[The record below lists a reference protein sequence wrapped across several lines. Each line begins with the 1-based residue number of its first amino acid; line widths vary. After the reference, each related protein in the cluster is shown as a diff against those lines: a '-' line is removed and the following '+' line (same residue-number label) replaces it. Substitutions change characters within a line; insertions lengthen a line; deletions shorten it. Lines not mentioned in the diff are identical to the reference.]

1 MYIMALPNISKTR
14 KFLSTLLTFW
24 IPFKAHRR
32 AYRGII
38 QLGVRR
44 YFNVLKTDKTKNFKY
59 ELAIGAI
66 TKNEGPYIKEWI
78 DYHILVGVQKF
89 YIYDNESTDETAKI
103 LKPYI
108 KKGIVEYVYF
118 PGSRM
123 QNAAFIDIIN
133 KHCEETR
140 WLAPIDLDEFLVPV
154 KHKTLP
160 EFLHTL
166 PGNAACVIA
175 SWVLYGSSGHKTKP
189 EGLIIENYKY
199 RRRKPSGCKSI
210 INPRLIVQQTNAHV
224 NFFAGYIVDC
234 NGKKLGRIDQ
244 SNNPPSIELLRCNHY
259 KTKSYQEYVERCER
273 GGGYSGNSRKEE
285 KFARWDYYNQ
295 DNVYDDIMDKYI
307 EQLKKDA

>member
-1 MYIMALPNISKTR
+1 MALPNISKTR

-24 IPFKAHRR
+24 IPFKARRR

-44 YFNVLKTDKTKNFKY
+44 YFNVLKTDKTKHFKY

-154 KHKTLP
+154 KHKSLP

-199 RRRKPSGCKSI
+199 RRKKPAGCKSI

-307 EQLKKDA
+307 EQLKDFKL